1 MECIPKKRKMNA
13 ERRKNDTNTLKRK
26 NSELEAKVAKLEA
39 ENVRMRKLLKLHEV
53 SMEGPEAPPEQRAA
67 PIDQVPARG
76 GAQPSGTEEMQRL
89 AWLQSELNRR
99 QVSHERQRRLQTH
112 GSTDL

>member
-53 SMEGPEAPPEQRAA
+53 SMEGRAW
-67 PIDQVPARG
+67 ARVRIPRARS
-76 GAQPSGTEEMQRL
+76 AQPSEGCRG
-89 AWLQSELNRR
+89 R
-99 QVSHERQRRLQTH
+99 
-112 GSTDL
+112 